1 LVSRDVGQENF
12 EGFAP
17 LEDFRERK
25 QAPYTFSHFS
35 CDYSRESTDEFLV
48 LIWMR
53 DLDRE
58 MEMIAA
64 DREVVNLDE
73 EALAV
78 LVDALFDP
86 PFVREQD
93 VAGFQDQV
101 DWFALR

>member
-1 LVSRDVGQENF
+1 
-12 EGFAP
+12 
-17 LEDFRERK
+17 
-25 QAPYTFSHFS
+25 
-35 CDYSRESTDEFLV
+35 
-48 LIWMR
+48 MR